1 MSDLYRLLTVKQAA
15 QWLQVNEETVW
26 RWIRKGK
33 MKAVRLPSGRLRIE
47 ESEIRRMIPN
57 E

>member
-1 MSDLYRLLTVKQAA
+1 MTVKQAA